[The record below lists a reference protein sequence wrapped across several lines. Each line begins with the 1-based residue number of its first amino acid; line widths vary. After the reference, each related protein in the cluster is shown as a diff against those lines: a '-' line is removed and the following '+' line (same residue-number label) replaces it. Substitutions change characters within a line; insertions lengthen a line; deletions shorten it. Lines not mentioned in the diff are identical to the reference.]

1 VRHYPVPRR
10 RLEDQIQELCQ
21 KVVSNDDPQ
30 QTPHLFAE
38 LRSALHEHVRRIR
51 QKAAAHYVSTGKRR
65 ETPIQNE

>member
-1 VRHYPVPRR
+1 VKRR

-21 KVVSNDDPQ
+21 KVVSNDDPE
-30 QTPHLFAE
+30 QTPHLFDE

-51 QKAAAHYVSTGKRR
+51 QQAAEYAVSPKKRR